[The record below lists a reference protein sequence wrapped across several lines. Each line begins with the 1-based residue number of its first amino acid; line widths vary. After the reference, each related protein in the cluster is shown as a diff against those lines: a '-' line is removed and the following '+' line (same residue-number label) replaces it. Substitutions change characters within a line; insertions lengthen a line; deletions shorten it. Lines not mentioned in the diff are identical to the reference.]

1 MISLSYNYI
10 ISSDDAYAVTEKIEE
25 IKKSFDYELEYTSYD
40 LEDDGLY
47 SLVDEITTVSLF
59 QEPKLIV
66 CRSCEKLIDAKE
78 KAFNELV
85 VAMNDINSQNV
96 LIFVFLKHVDYNNE
110 RIAKFRKYASLIDIR
125 LKNISFDDY
134 IKQELNKDNFII
146 DDNALSLLVSYTTSL
161 AMLKTTLDQLK
172 CYKKEEKRITDKD
185 IKTLVPIPLDDNVYD
200 LVDAV
205 LNNDKKRM
213 FQSFKDLK
221 LQSIQASY
229 LVSLLINKFQELYN
243 VSILTKSNVS
253 QAEIASLF
261 NVSSGRAYYMV
272 KNAKANNISKIKR
285 NLELLNKLDLDI
297 KTGKIEQNLG
307 LELYFLN

>member
-1 MISLSYNYI
+1 MSYNYI
-10 ISSDDAYAVTEKIEE
+10 ISSDDSYAVTEKIEE
-25 IKKSFDYELEYTSYD
+25 IKKSFDYDLEYVSYD
-40 LEDDGLY
+40 LEDDSLY

-59 QEPKLIV
+59 DEPKLIV
-66 CRSCEKLIDAKE
+66 CKSCEKLIDAKD
-78 KAFNELV
+78 KAFNDLIL
-85 VAMNDINSQNV
+85 AMNDINSQNV
-96 LIFVFLKHVDYNNE
+96 LIFVFLKHVDYSNE
-110 RIAKFRKYASLIDIR
+110 KISKFRKYASLIDIR
-125 LKNISFDDY
+125 LKNISFEDY
-134 IKQELNKDNFII
+134 IHQVLQKNDYMIEDS
-146 DDNALSLLVSYTTSL
+146 AVALLVSYTTSL
-161 AMLKTTLDQLK
+161 AMLKTALDQLM
-172 CYKKEEKRITDKD
+172 CYKASEKKINDKD
-185 IKTLVPIPLDDNVYD
+185 IKAIVPIPLDDNVYD

-243 VSILTKSNVS
+243 VSILTKANVS
-253 QAEIASLF
+253 QAEIANIF

-272 KNAKANNISKIKR
+272 KNAKANNVTKIKK

-297 KTGKIEQNLG
+297 KTGVIEQNLG

>member
-25 IKKSFDYELEYTSYD
+25 IKKSFDYELEYVSYD
-40 LEDDGLY
+40 LEDDGVY
-47 SLVDEITTVSLF
+47 SLIDEITTVSLF
-59 QEPKLIV
+59 AEPKMIV
-66 CRSCEKLIDAKE
+66 CKSCEKLIDAKE
-78 KAFNELV
+78 KAYNELIL
-85 VAMNDINSQNV
+85 AMNDINSQNV

-110 RIAKFRKYASLIDIR
+110 RISKLRKYASLIDIR
-125 LKNISFDDY
+125 LKNISFEDY
-134 IKQELNKDNFII
+134 IQQELSKDNYVI
-146 DDNALSLLVSYTTSL
+146 DGNALSLLVSYTTSL
-161 AMLKTTLDQLK
+161 AMLKTTLEQLK
-172 CYKKEEKRITDKD
+172 CYKMDEKRIFDKD
-185 IKTLVPIPLDDNVYD
+185 IKALVPIPLDDNVYD

-243 VSILTKSNVS
+243 VSVLSKANVS
-253 QAEIASLF
+253 QAEIANLF
-261 NVSSGRAYYMV
+261 NVSSGRAYYII
-272 KNAKANNISKIKR
+272 KNAKSSNVNKIKK